1 MTVRGLSAYN
11 LISSMKKPDDS
22 PKEVAVLMTD
32 IHQYARIT
40 ANMTA
45 EQIRDFMIGYFEA
58 LQTMILAPEN
68 RADEFEPFAGDSS
81 IAIFKQRP
89 DEDRQEKCRR
99 ALKAALAIVRAVQ
112 AQKVSFTRIG
122 IYAGDIIETV
132 FGRLTLRFGNCFAAA
147 NRLQELCAYFGTN
160 ILMDRTI
167 ALAQDDEARFIA
179 AVGKVT
185 PKGLEHPIHIYSV
198 YKPGI
203 HNCPCDVDGAKLQE
217 FIRLKNEGIEHVI
230 GNVQKNIPS
239 NFQIAENKLRQAEIA
254 FKQATGGLDVAT
266 LRILDYIHEHPYP
279 IETFE
284 DKGISIDEKQ
294 GEGIGTRLLLLS
306 QQLIRAFDS
315 NFYHALV
322 ENTDWEALFVI
333 QWFKQGD
340 TIIRIGDEPNGIYYL
355 ARGKVWV
362 QDQKGNTI
370 AELSEG
376 DIFGEMAY
384 FSTER
389 RRSATVV
396 AITDIAVR
404 RISSEDFERTPALQH
419 LFAEVA
425 KKRLP
430 PRPI

>member
-1 MTVRGLSAYN
+1 
-11 LISSMKKPDDS
+11 MKNSDDL
-22 PKEVAVLMTD
+22 PKEIAVLMTD

-45 EQIRDFMIGYFEA
+45 EQIRDFMIGYYRA
-58 LQTMILAPEN
+58 MQRIILAPEN
-68 RADEFEPFAGDSS
+68 QADEFEPFAGDSS
-81 IAIFKQRP
+81 IAIFKHRP
-89 DEDRQEKCRR
+89 DEDRREKCKR
-99 ALKAALAIVRAVQ
+99 ALKAALAVARAVETR
-112 AQKVSFTRIG
+112 KISYTRIG
-122 IYAGDIIETV
+122 IYAGEIIETE
-132 FGRLTLRFGNCFAAA
+132 FGKLTLRFGNCFAAA

-167 ALAQDDEARFIA
+167 AAAQDDEAQFIA

-185 PKGLEHPIHIYSV
+185 PKGLEHPIHVYSI

-203 HNCPCDVDGAKLQE
+203 HNCPHDIDSAKLRE
-217 FIRLKNEGIEHVI
+217 FIQMKNEGIEYVV
-230 GNVQKNIPS
+230 GNEQKNIPS
-239 NFQIAENKLRQAEIA
+239 NFQIAENKLRQAEAA
-254 FKQATGGLDVAT
+254 FKQSTGRLDVAT

-306 QQLIRAFDS
+306 QQLIKAFDHK
-315 NFYHALV
+315 FYHALV

-340 TIIRIGDEPNGIYYL
+340 TIIQIGDRPNGIYYL
-355 ARGKVWV
+355 ARGKVRV
-362 QDQKGNTI
+362 QDQEGTTI

-384 FSTER
+384 FSPEG
-389 RRSATVV
+389 RRSATVIAV
-396 AITDIAVR
+396 TDIAVR
-404 RISSEDFERTPALQH
+404 RISSEDFEKTPTLQH
-419 LFAEVA
+419 LFSQLA
-425 KKRLP
+425 KKRL
-430 PRPI
+430 RLV